1 MNSISEET
9 ASVSTGDPNVSEPCL
24 RLRPAAA
31 HVEDERVHHA
41 FSGAFVK
48 LEVANDQ
55 GINTLY
61 YRYLTHSL
69 KMITEEV
76 IKVKTRGRRHQRDVS
91 LFLVAVPACAA
102 WLRTAD
108 YHASAEDWMC
118 QVERSSSA

>member
-1 MNSISEET
+1 MCQRLVA
-9 ASVSTGDPNVSEPCL
+9 ASAQPPRTSKKSVFIL
-24 RLRPAAA
+24 RMA
-31 HVEDERVHHA
+31 HA

-69 KMITEEV
+69 QMITEEV

-91 LFLVAVPACAA
+91 LFLVVVPACAA
-102 WLRTAD
+102 RLRTAD